1 MLVSSPTGTG
11 KTLTGFLAIINELF
25 LRSKENGLEDKIECV
40 YISPLKALANDI
52 NRNLGSPFSYPQRK
66 FDILS
71 RGACVAERPILM
83 SKIIMRSIFL

>member
-40 YISPLKALANDI
+40 YISPLKAL
-52 NRNLGSPFSYPQRK
+52 
-66 FDILS
+66 
-71 RGACVAERPILM
+71 
-83 SKIIMRSIFL
+83 